1 MNKVSTPTPLLD
13 YTIKFNRLADINK
26 ETKQHDIKVDDRE
39 KRNKLL
45 QLQQVRRLE
54 LDRFFKEHIE
64 EIHRYESI
72 KLTREYE
79 EYRYQYYLGT
89 TVDKY
94 I

>member
-13 YTIKFNRLADINK
+13 YTIKFNRLSDINK
-26 ETKQHDIKVDDRE
+26 DTKQHDIKVDDRE
-39 KRNKLL
+39 KKDKLL
-45 QLQQVRRLE
+45 KLQQVRRFE
-54 LDRFFKEHIE
+54 QDRLFQKHIE

-79 EYRYQYYLGT
+79 EYRYQYYLGSK
-89 TVDKY
+89 VDKY